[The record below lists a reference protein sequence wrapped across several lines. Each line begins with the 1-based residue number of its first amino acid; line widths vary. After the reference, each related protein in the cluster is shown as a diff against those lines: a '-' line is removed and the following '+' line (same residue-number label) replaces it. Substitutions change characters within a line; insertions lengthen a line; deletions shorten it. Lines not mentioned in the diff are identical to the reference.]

1 MTHGSKPHP
10 TKLIFI
16 TGVKMSRTEILKIL
30 KTFKEEHAS
39 QYGILVLGVFGSV
52 ARNEAKES
60 SDIDVVLK
68 TETPDPYNIVHIKED
83 LEQRLKRRVDIV
95 RLRNKMNPFLAQRI
109 KGEAVYV

>member
-1 MTHGSKPHP
+1 MGYW
-10 TKLIFI
+10 F
-16 TGVKMSRTEILKIL
+16 
-30 KTFKEEHAS
+30 
-39 QYGILVLGVFGSV
+39 LVLGVFGSV

>member
-1 MTHGSKPHP
+1 
-10 TKLIFI
+10 
-16 TGVKMSRTEILKIL
+16 MSRAEILKIL

-52 ARNEAKES
+52 ARDEAKEF
-60 SDIDVVLK
+60 SDVDVVLK

-83 LEQRLKRRVDIV
+83 LEERLKRRVDVV
-95 RLRNKMNPFLAQRI
+95 RLRDKMNPFLARRI